1 MNEDRNT
8 EHFNEAEAGALA
20 SGAGYNAF
28 KSWYREEFGDELAQ
42 LTPAEEQELLES
54 AKLPNGDPFSTE
66 MLERLQQEQ
75 METKEI
81 AEDEEIVEW
90 TPKEIQQ
97 LEADALD
104 AQMEMGDPIID
115 PEAIQLREFAE
126 AQDVP
131 WAEATTLGDES
142 AVSAV
147 SEMGLPVAILT
158 MIAYGAYALSR
169 PVDVDIT
176 KLSHP
181 ASYYTEYAERLDA
194 DKTIT
199 TISANDRYELGK
211 LILKAQKQEQLYR
224 RSIGYANRFN
234 EIYKRD
240 ILQDRDEFISAR
252 APQLYN
258 HAFVQGQY
266 SSNAVLAGDASSH
279 IAHPRG
285 TGKIGDFGT
294 ADSAIEAHRYDQ
306 VLRDPD
312 FRFEYDESVL
322 EWVED
327 ELSSQWQSENRES
340 QRRAQ
345 AAAYYRAHVTE
356 YGAKDIQD
364 VIDLHPDLI
373 GSTATAPTN
382 EMSSQQINSIAAF
395 LRNLDRAIERESL
408 VVGVPQQ
415 NIECESRL
423 DGNGEDLRSFDP
435 KICLRMAKWSSLAY
449 SVEDASVVEG
459 YDVDVVEDGLRGTF
473 CAIASN
479 SATRTIVLAFRGSR
493 QSSTV
498 DWIMN
503 FDFFHAGYD
512 DPNTFGIHTRIHDG
526 YYRSILRVK
535 DKIDNIVKDRLLSM
549 PTAQIYVCGHSKGGG
564 EAYVYTMLNKSF
576 DFAGIYTFGAPRVFD
591 ENGAKEWDKRYAD
604 ISWRIVNDY
613 DTIAKLPPKWAGY
626 AHCRKQVR
634 FHNHKQYDLIDG
646 DIDTDKSYFNWKKA
660 KGFTLAK
667 VEKKVVSFG
676 EDTLMAMMTDNAFEA
691 GISTANA
698 VKFVK
703 KEADISVD
711 GVIGDM
717 KQQHGIQSYIYNA
730 ENVADDDFNDTDE
743 SSDVDDDLDGL

>member
-1 MNEDRNT
+1 
-8 EHFNEAEAGALA
+8 
-20 SGAGYNAF
+20 
-28 KSWYREEFGDELAQ
+28 
-42 LTPAEEQELLES
+42 
-54 AKLPNGDPFSTE
+54 
-66 MLERLQQEQ
+66 
-75 METKEI
+75 
-81 AEDEEIVEW
+81 
-90 TPKEIQQ
+90 
-97 LEADALD
+97 
-104 AQMEMGDPIID
+104 MEMGDPIID

-408 VVGVPQQ
+408 VVGVSQQ

-423 DGNGEDLRSFDP
+423 DG
-435 KICLRMAKWSSLAY
+435 
-449 SVEDASVVEG
+449 
-459 YDVDVVEDGLRGTF
+459 
-473 CAIASN
+473 
-479 SATRTIVLAFRGSR
+479 
-493 QSSTV
+493 
-498 DWIMN
+498 
-503 FDFFHAGYD
+503 
-512 DPNTFGIHTRIHDG
+512 
-526 YYRSILRVK
+526 
-535 DKIDNIVKDRLLSM
+535 
-549 PTAQIYVCGHSKGGG
+549 
-564 EAYVYTMLNKSF
+564 
-576 DFAGIYTFGAPRVFD
+576 
-591 ENGAKEWDKRYAD
+591 
-604 ISWRIVNDY
+604 
-613 DTIAKLPPKWAGY
+613 
-626 AHCRKQVR
+626 
-634 FHNHKQYDLIDG
+634 
-646 DIDTDKSYFNWKKA
+646 
-660 KGFTLAK
+660 
-667 VEKKVVSFG
+667 
-676 EDTLMAMMTDNAFEA
+676 
-691 GISTANA
+691 
-698 VKFVK
+698 
-703 KEADISVD
+703 
-711 GVIGDM
+711 
-717 KQQHGIQSYIYNA
+717 
-730 ENVADDDFNDTDE
+730 
-743 SSDVDDDLDGL
+743 